1 MLYYSKADVV
11 AHQIDNDYARL
22 DIGPIKKKDIAYNY
36 QYALGEITVY
46 KISGKDLKD
55 YMEWAKRIF

>member
-22 DIGPIKKKDIAYNY
+22 GYGPIKKKDIAYNY
-36 QYALGEITVY
+36 QYALGEIT
-46 KISGKDLKD
+46 
-55 YMEWAKRIF
+55 R